1 MERRLH
7 NARPTLW
14 NAPWRLE
21 SVCSVL
27 VLDRPCF
34 DYRSTLDEK
43 EYAMSAMGNYYLTL
57 QTDAID
63 YLAEQGIDKELLWDV
78 SEDSYHFVVAL
89 AEMHR
94 NDVSIDTIKRIMSEA
109 HL

>member
-1 MERRLH
+1 
-7 NARPTLW
+7 
-14 NAPWRLE
+14 LE
-21 SVCSVL
+21 GILSVL
-27 VLDRPCF
+27 VLDNHR
-34 DYRSTLDEK
+34 DLSSHSLDE
-43 EYAMSAMGNYYLTL
+43 ESGEAMSAISNYYLTL

-63 YLAEQGIDKELLWDV
+63 YLAEQGIDKESLWDV

>member
-1 MERRLH
+1 
-7 NARPTLW
+7 
-14 NAPWRLE
+14 LE
-21 SVCSVL
+21 GILSVL
-27 VLDRPCF
+27 VLDNHR
-34 DYRSTLDEK
+34 DLSSDSLDEGK
-43 EYAMSAMGNYYLTL
+43 CQMSAMSNYYLTL

>member
-1 MERRLH
+1 MECVH
-7 NARPTLW
+7 NARRTLW

-21 SVCSVL
+21 GICPVL
-27 VLDRPCF
+27 VLDRSCF

-63 YLAEQGIDKELLWDV
+63 YLAEQGIDKESLWDV

>member
-1 MERRLH
+1 
-7 NARPTLW
+7 
-14 NAPWRLE
+14 
-21 SVCSVL
+21 
-27 VLDRPCF
+27 
-34 DYRSTLDEK
+34 
-43 EYAMSAMGNYYLTL
+43 MSAMSNYYLTL

-63 YLAEQGIDKELLWDV
+63 YLAEQGIEKELLWDV

-94 NDVSIDTIKRIMSEA
+94 NDVNIDTIKRIMSEA